1 MHPAMSQNLRIVLI
15 EDDDILRMGYETLL
29 TDIEDFV
36 VVNSYASYDLA
47 RKHLE
52 ADHPGV
58 ILLDIQMP
66 GTNGLQALP
75 FIKKALPST
84 NIIILTVFDSPE
96 LVFEALT
103 MGAGGYLTKNSSA
116 AKIIDAVRE
125 VSTGGGAMSTNVARI
140 VMHSFQKN
148 LNSPLTKRETEIL
161 DRIANGQTKSQI
173 ANDLFIDQE
182 TVRSHVK
189 NIYIKLD
196 VNSKSEAIKT
206 AKEKRFI

>member
-1 MHPAMSQNLRIVLI
+1 MSQNLRIVLI
-15 EDDDILRMGYETLL
+15 EDDDILRMGYESLL
-29 TDIEDFV
+29 SDVEDFV
-36 VVNSYASYDLA
+36 VVNAYASYDLA
-47 RKHLE
+47 KKYLE
-52 ADHPGV
+52 ADHPDV

-75 FIKKALPST
+75 FIKKALPSA

-116 AKIIDAVRE
+116 SKIIDAVRE

>member
-1 MHPAMSQNLRIVLI
+1 MNQNLRIVLI
-15 EDDDILRMGYETLL
+15 EDDDVIRMGYESLL
-29 TDIEDFV
+29 TDVADFSV
-36 VVNSYASYDLA
+36 INSYASYDLA
-47 RKHLE
+47 KKQLV
-52 ADHPGV
+52 ADQPDV

-66 GTNGLQALP
+66 GTNGIQALP
-75 FIKKALPST
+75 FIKKALPHT
-84 NIIILTVFDSPE
+84 HIIILTVFDSPE

-148 LNSPLTKRETEIL
+148 LDSPLTKRETEIL

-196 VNSKSEAIKT
+196 VNSKSDAIKT

>member
-1 MHPAMSQNLRIVLI
+1 MSQNLRIVLI
-15 EDDDILRMGYETLL
+15 EDDDILRMGYESLL
-29 TDIEDFV
+29 SDVEDFV
-36 VVNSYASYDLA
+36 VVNAYASYDLA
-47 RKHLE
+47 KKYLE
-52 ADHPGV
+52 ADHPNV

-75 FIKKALPST
+75 FIKKALPNA

-116 AKIIDAVRE
+116 SKIIDAVRE

>member
-1 MHPAMSQNLRIVLI
+1 MNQNLRIVLI
-15 EDDDILRMGYETLL
+15 EDDDVIRMGYESLL
-29 TDIEDFV
+29 TDVADFS

-47 RKHLE
+47 KKQLVS
-52 ADHPGV
+52 DQPDV

-75 FIKKALPST
+75 FIKKTLPHT
-84 NIIILTVFDSPE
+84 HIIILTVFDSPE

-116 AKIIDAVRE
+116 AKIIDAIRE

-140 VMHSFQKN
+140 VMHSFQKS
-148 LNSPLTKRETEIL
+148 LDSPLTKRETEIL

-196 VNSKSEAIKT
+196 VNSKSDAIKT

>member
-1 MHPAMSQNLRIVLI
+1 MNQNLRIVLI
-15 EDDDILRMGYETLL
+15 EDDDILRMGYESLL
-29 TDIEDFV
+29 TDVDGFS
-36 VVNSYASYDLA
+36 VVNAYASYDLA
-47 RKHLE
+47 KKQLE
-52 ADHPGV
+52 ADRPDV

-75 FIKKALPST
+75 FIKKALPT
-84 NIIILTVFDSPE
+84 AHIIILTVFDSPE

-148 LNSPLTKRETEIL
+148 LDSPLTKRETEIL
-161 DRIANGQTKSQI
+161 ERIANGLTKSQI

-196 VNSKSEAIKT
+196 VNSKSDAIKT
-206 AKEKRFI
+206 AKERRFI

>member
-1 MHPAMSQNLRIVLI
+1 MNQSLRIVLI
-15 EDDDILRMGYETLL
+15 EDDDILRMGYESLL
-29 TDIEDFV
+29 NDVEDFA

-47 RKHLE
+47 KKHLE
-52 ADHPGV
+52 TDQPDV

-75 FIKKALPST
+75 FIKKTLP
-84 NIIILTVFDSPE
+84 NAHIIILTVFDSPE

-161 DRIANGQTKSQI
+161 DRIANGQTKPQI

-196 VNSKSEAIKT
+196 VNSKAEAIKT

>member
-1 MHPAMSQNLRIVLI
+1 MNQILRIVLI
-15 EDDDILRMGYETLL
+15 EDDDIIRMGYQSLL
-29 TDIEDFV
+29 NDVEDFN
-36 VVNSYASYDLA
+36 VVNAYASYDLA
-47 RKHLE
+47 KKHLE
-52 ADHPGV
+52 TDNPDV

-75 FIKKALPST
+75 IIKKALPNA

-116 AKIIDAVRE
+116 AKIMDAVRE

-161 DRIANGQTKSQI
+161 DRIANGQTKPQI

-196 VNSKSEAIKT
+196 VNSKADAIKT

>member
-1 MHPAMSQNLRIVLI
+1 MSQNLRIVLI
-15 EDDDILRMGYETLL
+15 EDDDIIRMGYESLL
-29 TDIEDFV
+29 TDVPEFS

-47 RKHLE
+47 KKQLV
-52 ADHPGV
+52 ADQPDV

-75 FIKKALPST
+75 FIKKALPNT
-84 NIIILTVFDSPE
+84 HIIILTVFDSPE

-148 LNSPLTKRETEIL
+148 LDSPLTKRETEIL

-196 VNSKSEAIKT
+196 VNSKSDAIKT

>member
-1 MHPAMSQNLRIVLI
+1 MSQNIRIVLI
-15 EDDDILRMGYETLL
+15 EDDDILRMGYESLL
-29 TDIEDFV
+29 NDVAGFV
-36 VVNSYASYDLA
+36 VVNAYASYNLSK
-47 RKHLE
+47 KHLD
-52 ADHPGV
+52 ADRPDV

-75 FIKKALPST
+75 FIKKALPQA

-103 MGAGGYLTKNSSA
+103 LGAGGYLTKNSSA
-116 AKIIDAVRE
+116 AKIIDAIKE

-140 VMHSFQKN
+140 VMRSFQKN

-173 ANDLFIDQE
+173 ATDLFIDQE

>member
-1 MHPAMSQNLRIVLI
+1 MSQNLRIVLI
-15 EDDDILRMGYETLL
+15 EDDDIIRMGYESLL
-29 TDIEDFV
+29 TDVTEFS
-36 VVNSYASYDLA
+36 VVNSYTSYDLA
-47 RKHLE
+47 KKQLV
-52 ADHPGV
+52 ADQPDV

-75 FIKKALPST
+75 FIKKALPHT
-84 NIIILTVFDSPE
+84 HIIILTVFDSPE

-148 LNSPLTKRETEIL
+148 LDSPLTKRETEIL
-161 DRIANGQTKSQI
+161 ERIANGLTKSQI

-196 VNSKSEAIKT
+196 VNSKSDAIKT

>member
-1 MHPAMSQNLRIVLI
+1 MNENLRIVLI
-15 EDDDILRMGYETLL
+15 EDDDVIRMGYESLL
-29 TDIEDFV
+29 TDVANFS

-47 RKHLE
+47 KKQL
-52 ADHPGV
+52 ASDQPDV

-75 FIKKALPST
+75 FIKKALPNT
-84 NIIILTVFDSPE
+84 HIIILTVFDSPE

-116 AKIIDAVRE
+116 AKIIDAIKE

-140 VMHSFQKN
+140 VMHSFQKS
-148 LNSPLTKRETEIL
+148 LDSPLTKRETEIL

-196 VNSKSEAIKT
+196 VNSKSDAIKT

>member
-1 MHPAMSQNLRIVLI
+1 MSQNLRIVLI
-15 EDDDILRMGYETLL
+15 EDDDILRMGYESLL
-29 TDIEDFV
+29 HDVEDFS

-52 ADHPGV
+52 EDYPDV

-66 GTNGLQALP
+66 GTTGLQALP
-75 FIKKALPST
+75 FIKKTLPNT

-196 VNSKSEAIKT
+196 VNTKSEAIKT
-206 AKEKRFI
+206 AKENRFI

>member
-1 MHPAMSQNLRIVLI
+1 MSKNLRISLI
-15 EDDDILRMGYETLL
+15 EDDDILRMGYESLL
-29 TDIEDFV
+29 SDVNDFSV
-36 VVNSYASYDLA
+36 ISSYASYDLA
-47 RKHLE
+47 KKHLE
-52 ADHPGV
+52 QDRPDV

-66 GTNGLQALP
+66 GTSGLQALP
-75 FIKKALPST
+75 FIKKMLPQT

-103 MGAGGYLTKNSSA
+103 LGAGGYLTKNSTSS
-116 AKIIDAVRE
+116 KIIDAIRE

-161 DRIANGQTKSQI
+161 ERIANGQTKSQI

-196 VNSKSEAIKT
+196 VNSKADAIKT
-206 AKEKRFI
+206 AKENRFI

>member
-1 MHPAMSQNLRIVLI
+1 MNQHVRIVLI
-15 EDDDILRMGYETLL
+15 EDDDILRMGYESLL
-29 TDIEDFV
+29 TDVEDFA

-47 RKHLE
+47 RKYLE
-52 ADHPGV
+52 TDQPDV

-75 FIKKALPST
+75 FIKKALPQT
-84 NIIILTVFDSPE
+84 HIIILTVFDSPE

-125 VSTGGGAMSTNVARI
+125 VNTGGGAMSTNVARI

-161 DRIANGQTKSQI
+161 DRIANGQTKPQI

-196 VNSKSEAIKT
+196 VNSKAEAIKT

>member
-1 MHPAMSQNLRIVLI
+1 MSQNLRIVLI
-15 EDDDILRMGYETLL
+15 EDDDIIRMGYESLL
-29 TDIEDFV
+29 TDVPEFS

-47 RKHLE
+47 KKQLV
-52 ADHPGV
+52 ADQPDV

-75 FIKKALPST
+75 FIKKALPHT
-84 NIIILTVFDSPE
+84 HIIILTVFDSPE

-148 LNSPLTKRETEIL
+148 LDSPLTKRETEIL

-196 VNSKSEAIKT
+196 VNSKSDAIKT

>member
-1 MHPAMSQNLRIVLI
+1 MSQNLRIVLI
-15 EDDDILRMGYETLL
+15 EDDDILRMGYESLL
-29 TDIEDFV
+29 SDVEDFV
-36 VVNSYASYDLA
+36 VVNAYASYDLA
-47 RKHLE
+47 KKYLE
-52 ADHPGV
+52 GDHPDV

-75 FIKKALPST
+75 FIKKALPNA

-116 AKIIDAVRE
+116 SKIIDAVRE

>member
-1 MHPAMSQNLRIVLI
+1 MNKELRIVLI
-15 EDDDILRMGYETLL
+15 EDDDVLRMGYQSLL
-29 TDIEDFV
+29 SDVPDFAV
-36 VVNSYASYDLA
+36 INAYGSYDLA
-47 RKHLE
+47 KKQLPQ
-52 ADHPGV
+52 DQPDV

-75 FIKKALPST
+75 AIKKAIPYA

-116 AKIIDAVRE
+116 AKIIDAIRE
-125 VSTGGGAMSTNVARI
+125 VSSGGGAMSTNVARI

-161 DRIANGQTKSQI
+161 EKIANGQTKSQI
-173 ANDLFIDQE
+173 ATELFIDLE

-189 NIYIKLD
+189 NIYVKLD

-206 AKEKRFI
+206 AKERKFI

>member
-1 MHPAMSQNLRIVLI
+1 MSQNLRIVLI
-15 EDDDILRMGYETLL
+15 EDDDIIRMGYESLL
-29 TDIEDFV
+29 TDVPEFS

-47 RKHLE
+47 KKQLA
-52 ADHPGV
+52 ADQPDV

-75 FIKKALPST
+75 FIKKALPHT
-84 NIIILTVFDSPE
+84 HIIILTVFDSPE

-148 LNSPLTKRETEIL
+148 LDSPLTKRETEIL
-161 DRIANGQTKSQI
+161 ERIANGLTKSQI

-196 VNSKSEAIKT
+196 VNSKSDAIKT

>member
-1 MHPAMSQNLRIVLI
+1 MNQNLRIVLI
-15 EDDDILRMGYETLL
+15 EDDDIIRMGYQSLL
-29 TDIEDFV
+29 TDVPDFS
-36 VVNSYASYDLA
+36 VVNAYGSYDLA
-47 RKHLE
+47 KKQLE
-52 ADHPGV
+52 ADHPDV

-66 GTNGLQALP
+66 GTSGLQALP
-75 FIKKALPST
+75 FIKKALPHT
-84 NIIILTVFDSPE
+84 HIIILTVFDSPE

-148 LNSPLTKRETEIL
+148 LDSPLTKRETEIL

-196 VNSKSEAIKT
+196 VNSKSDAIKT

>member
-1 MHPAMSQNLRIVLI
+1 MSQNLRIVLI
-15 EDDDILRMGYETLL
+15 EDDDIIRMGYQSLL
-29 TDIEDFV
+29 TDVPEFSVI
-36 VVNSYASYDLA
+36 NAYGSYDLA
-47 RKHLE
+47 KKQLE
-52 ADHPGV
+52 ADQPDV

-66 GTNGLQALP
+66 GTSGLQALP
-75 FIKKALPST
+75 FIKKALP
-84 NIIILTVFDSPE
+84 NAHIIILTVFDSPE

-148 LNSPLTKRETEIL
+148 LDSPLTKRETEIL
-161 DRIANGQTKSQI
+161 ERIANGLTKSQI

-196 VNSKSEAIKT
+196 VNSKSDAIKT
-206 AKEKRFI
+206 AKERLYI

>member
-1 MHPAMSQNLRIVLI
+1 MSQNLRIVLI
-15 EDDDILRMGYETLL
+15 EDDDILRMGYESLL
-29 TDIEDFV
+29 SDVEDFV
-36 VVNSYASYDLA
+36 VVNAYASYDLA
-47 RKHLE
+47 KKYLE
-52 ADHPGV
+52 ADHPDV

-75 FIKKALPST
+75 FIKKALPNA

-116 AKIIDAVRE
+116 SKIIDAVRE

>member
-1 MHPAMSQNLRIVLI
+1 MSTNLRIVLI
-15 EDDDILRMGYETLL
+15 EDDDILRMGYESLL
-29 TDIEDFV
+29 SDVTDFS

-47 RKHLE
+47 KKQLE
-52 ADHPGV
+52 QDHPDV

-75 FIKKALPST
+75 FIKKMLPQT
-84 NIIILTVFDSPE
+84 NIVILTVFDSPE

-103 MGAGGYLTKNSSA
+103 MGAGGYLTKNSTS
-116 AKIIDAVRE
+116 AKIIDAIRE

-196 VNSKSEAIKT
+196 VNSKADAIKT